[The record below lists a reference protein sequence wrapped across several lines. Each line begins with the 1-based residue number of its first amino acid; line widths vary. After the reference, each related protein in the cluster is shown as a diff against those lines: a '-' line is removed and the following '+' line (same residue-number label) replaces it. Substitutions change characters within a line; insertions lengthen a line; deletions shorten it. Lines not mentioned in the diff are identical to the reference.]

1 MLDKRPRVVLDT
13 NTLLRGLASPTS
25 AAARVLRAAE
35 SRLIIPLLSKPVLDE
50 YRDVLSDASL
60 QARFPQL
67 TVELISVTLLR
78 LRFVSDYLRK
88 PQVRFEY
95 RRDPRDEKLIE
106 LAIAM
111 RASHIISGDND
122 LLSLPA
128 EKGESGKR
136 FRQRLPVAC
145 VVTAHEFLQLREV
158 QALLQ

>member
-1 MLDKRPRVVLDT
+1 VVLDT
-13 NTLLRGLASPTS
+13 NTLLRGLTSPAST
-25 AAARVLRAAE
+25 ATRVLRIAG
-35 SRLIIPLLSKPVLDE
+35 SRLIIPLLSKPLLDE
-50 YRDVLSDASL
+50 YRAVLSDASL
-60 QARFPQL
+60 QVRFPQL
-67 TVELISVTLLR
+67 TTKLISVTLLR

-111 RASHIISGDND
+111 WGSHIISGDKD

-136 FRQRLPVAC
+136 FRQRLPATS
-145 VVTAHEFLQLREV
+145 VVTAHEFLQLSEIR
-158 QALLQ
+158 ALLQ